1 MQSAQ
6 SILQNLYRIST
17 KMSTAR
23 SQNVESSY
31 WIQVRRKSVWLLA
44 GRVVAVSCMLLDCR
58 LTIEWF
64 LVLCCSVPCACARG
78 DVWQIYFYQSRVSCW
93 CNLDVT
99 AVTSCPASCLH
110 QLITNV
116 HVCVSLPYGT
126 TALHLALSCPVI
138 SISRQLYLKPVIHIS
153 VGLTLKR
160 APRSYRMTPL
170 DRNIDFLLVFYS
182 NYGRISY
189 RFCATVDYMEK
200 WPCWATVTS
209 KWQWRS
215 TRIISKMKLSWD
227 WAKTYNTVGK
237 YFM

>member
-1 MQSAQ
+1 
-6 SILQNLYRIST
+6 
-17 KMSTAR
+17 MSTAR

-110 QLITNV
+110 QLITDV

-138 SISRQLYLKPVIHIS
+138 SIFRQLYLKPVIHIS

-182 NYGRISY
+182 ITMAVSLTVSALQLIIWRNDLAGRLWPLNDSEGQPGSFLKWNYLETGPRPIY
-189 RFCATVDYMEK
+189 R
-200 WPCWATVTS
+200 W
-209 KWQWRS
+209 
-215 TRIISKMKLSWD
+215 
-227 WAKTYNTVGK
+227 
-237 YFM
+237 

>member
-1 MQSAQ
+1 
-6 SILQNLYRIST
+6 
-17 KMSTAR
+17 MSTAR

-110 QLITNV
+110 QLITDV

-126 TALHLALSCPVI
+126 TALHLALALLSCHLHLPPAVVEARYPQFCWFDLETCSKVI
-138 SISRQLYLKPVIHIS
+138 QDDAVGPKHRLPIS
-153 VGLTLKR
+153 VL
-160 APRSYRMTPL
+160 
-170 DRNIDFLLVFYS
+170 
-182 NYGRISY
+182 
-189 RFCATVDYMEK
+189 
-200 WPCWATVTS
+200 
-209 KWQWRS
+209 
-215 TRIISKMKLSWD
+215 
-227 WAKTYNTVGK
+227 
-237 YFM
+237 